1 MPINKWL
8 MVAVMWHIA
17 ITLRA
22 SAYWHDAPM
31 GGDVDDTI
39 SFHHC
44 RAMQYDA
51 KNTDVPECV
60 EFHAKNQKCG
70 TTAPKIT
77 CGRNRNKRI
86 GKE

>member
-1 MPINKWL
+1 MRRVT
-8 MVAVMWHIA
+8 VAS
-17 ITLRA
+17 RA
-22 SAYWHDAPM
+22 SACWHDAPM
-31 GGDVDDTI
+31 GGDIDDKI

-44 RAMQYDA
+44 RAVRYDA

-60 EFHAKNQKCG
+60 EFYAKNQKYG
-70 TTAPKIT
+70 TTVPKIT